1 MNHDNYKELI
11 ELSLMNELDKTEQK
25 QLDEH
30 ISVCNECASF
40 YQKEKKFRKILTSSP
55 LPEPSDDLLKEAR
68 LELRAA
74 LRLERN
80 KKSWIINLTGVVKD
94 FLSINYRTVINST
107 AFIFAGIVIGYLAS
121 GYSEKGDS
129 LKDITEVDDFSL
141 LKSGIQINN
150 MRIVKDPE
158 NNEEI
163 EFTFDAVKRVKLSG
177 SMNDAKIQK
186 LITYSI
192 LNEKNPGVR
201 LNSIN
206 LISDKTARKVDNDIK
221 IALETAAKYDEN
233 PGVRREALKTLNNY
247 QFDETIKQTYLYILM
262 NDDNSGLRI
271 EAINGLIEANKQG
284 FSFDDKVIE
293 TFKYSL
299 AKDENDYIQLKA
311 RTILDE
317 VY

>member
-1 MNHDNYKELI
+1 MNHEKYKELI
-11 ELSLMNELDKTEQK
+11 ELSLMNELNK
-25 QLDEH
+25 DENKLLNEH
-30 ISVCNECASF
+30 LLACKECASF
-40 YQKEKKFRKILTSSP
+40 YQEEKKFRDVLTNSN
-55 LPEPSDDLLKEAR
+55 LPEPSEELLKEAR
-68 LELRAA
+68 FELRAA

-80 KKSWIINLTGVVKD
+80 KRSWIQNITVYIKD

-107 AFIFAGIVIGYLAS
+107 AFVFSGIVIGFLIA
-121 GYSEKGDS
+121 GYYGKGDS
-129 LKDITEVDDFSL
+129 QTNIAEFDDLAL
-141 LKSGIQINN
+141 LKSGVQINN
-150 MRIVKDPE
+150 MRIIKDPE
-158 NNEEI
+158 NNDQI
-163 EFTFDAVKRVKLSG
+163 EFAFDAVKKVKLSG
-177 SMNDAKIQK
+177 SMNDEKIQK

-206 LISDKTARKVDNDIK
+206 LISDKTRMKVDNDIK

-233 PGVRREALKTLNNY
+233 PGVRREALKTLQNY

-293 TFKYSL
+293 TFKNSL
-299 AKDENDYIQLKA
+299 AKDDNNYIQFKA